1 MYSYS
6 WDTETGGLL
15 LNSSPLSFSKEPRPV
30 YYKELDILGF
40 DQYWNYAK
48 NDAYPY
54 MWAEAN
60 NYFYRGRLVAKT
72 KGGSMCTA
80 PEIVIVEEPEP
91 NGMPLRFVDIPAMV
105 EKNRDLLEKLAAE
118 TIKKIYNTYVEYM
131 DKVDVFYVAFSGG
144 KDSIVTLDLVQRALP
159 HNKFKVLF
167 GDTGMEFPDTY
178 ETVNAI
184 QQQCAEKGI
193 EFLRA
198 KSDLRPS
205 DSWEMFGPP
214 AVTNRWCCSVHKTGP
229 QVVLLRNHLGNRI
242 FRGMAFT
249 GIRGDESV
257 SRSEY
262 DDVSLGKKVRGQY
275 GCHPILE
282 WNSAELFSY
291 IYDRN
296 LCMNA
301 AYRKG
306 NTRAG
311 CLVCPMSAGRHE
323 FMKRQC
329 YPEQTDMF
337 VEKIKMTSGKTGYS
351 DAELMKFID
360 DGGWRTRKSGRELN
374 FGQDLH
380 IVENDKTKKAITVFT
395 ENPTWSEWA
404 KTIGHF
410 IQLDDENY
418 TIDFAGKIYQINRI
432 VTDNASIFTFPNCN
446 NEKTDIKF
454 FSLFKNV
461 IVKSIYC
468 VRCGVCE
475 ANCSVG
481 CIDMS
486 EGVKISDK
494 CCHCHQC
501 HDIYEACLRYNSIRN
516 KMGGERKVKGIDR
529 YFSFGI
535 RQTWIALY
543 FRDKGDAEFWETDG
557 HGEVPNKKKDA
568 FLNFLKD
575 SGMVRNDRTISGSKY
590 VKNIPTDFATTL
602 FALGSDSSSAWA
614 LMLCNL
620 AYTPEFNWFIK
631 HISKNE
637 FVTPGSMKALLEEVM
652 ENDSKGLGK
661 RNVTD
666 AFKNILIKTPL
677 GEEIG
682 LGKVD
687 YSEKVSASGTETIT
701 LNSFYRSEWCNPDP
715 LVILYSL
722 FKFAEA
728 CGDYYQFT
736 LSRLLNHDIDS
747 DGVSPTEIFGLER
760 DQMEKIL
767 NGLSINYPDFINAS
781 FTLDLDNITLNS
793 EKTSADVLSLF

>member
-6 WDTETGGLL
+6 WDIETGGLL

-40 DQYWNYAK
+40 DKYWNYAK
-48 NDAYPY
+48 NDTYPY

-60 NYFYRGRLVAKT
+60 NYIYRGRVVAKT

-80 PEIVIVEEPEP
+80 PEIIIVDEPES

-105 EKNRDLLEKLAAE
+105 ERNRDLLEKLAAE

-131 DKVDVFYVAFSGG
+131 SKVDVFYVAFSGG
-144 KDSIVTLDLVQRALP
+144 KDSVVTLDLVQRALP

-178 ETVNAI
+178 ETVKAI
-184 QQQCAEKGI
+184 AQQCEERGI

-198 KSDLRPS
+198 KSMLTPS
-205 DSWEMFGPP
+205 DSWGLFGPP

-229 QVVLLRNHLGNRI
+229 QVVLLRECLGNRN

-249 GIRGDESV
+249 GIRGDESA

-275 GCHPILE
+275 SCHPILE

-291 IYDRN
+291 IYEQELWIN
-296 LCMNA
+296 ST
-301 AYRKG
+301 YKKG

-311 CLVCPMSAGRHE
+311 CLVCPMSAGKHE
-323 FMKRQC
+323 YMKRQC
-329 YPEQTDMF
+329 YPEQTDAF
-337 VEKIKMTSGKTGYS
+337 VDRIKATSGKTDYS
-351 DAELMKFID
+351 DAELMRFID

-374 FGQDLH
+374 LGQDQH
-380 IVENDKTKKAITVFT
+380 IVENEKKTITVFT
-395 ENPTWSEWA
+395 DNPTWVEWA
-404 KTIGHF
+404 KTIGNV
-410 IQLDDENY
+410 IKIDDENY
-418 TIDFAGKIYQINRI
+418 TIDFAGKIYQVNRI
-432 VTDNASIFTFPNCN
+432 VTANNTSVFSFPNCHK
-446 NEKTDIKF
+446 EKQDIKF
-454 FSLFKNV
+454 FSLFRNV

-468 VRCGVCE
+468 VQCGVCE

-481 CIDMS
+481 CIDMTN
-486 EGVKISDK
+486 GVKISDK

-516 KMGGERKVKGIDR
+516 TQGGERKVKGIDR

-535 RQTWIALY
+535 RENWMSLY
-543 FRDKGDAEFWETDG
+543 FRDKGNSEFWETDG

-575 SGMVRNDRTISGSKY
+575 AGMVSYDKTVAGSKY
-590 VKNIPTDFATTL
+590 TKNVPTEFATTL
-602 FALGSDSSSAWA
+602 FELGCDSPSVWA
-614 LMLCNL
+614 MMLCNL
-620 AYTPEFNWFIK
+620 AYTPEFNWYIK
-631 HISKNE
+631 SIAKYEVLSTDAFKL
-637 FVTPGSMKALLEEVM
+637 LLEEVM
-652 ENDSKGLGK
+652 ENDAKGLGK
-661 RNVTD
+661 RNVSD

-677 GEEIG
+677 GATIG
-682 LGKVD
+682 LGIAD

-701 LNSFYRSEWCNPDP
+701 LNSFYRSEWKNPEP

-747 DGVSPTEIFGLER
+747 DGISPTEIFGLDRE
-760 DQMEKIL
+760 QMEKIL

-793 EKTSADVLSLF
+793 EKTSQDVLKLF